1 MAMEAL
7 KQELLTVPCNM
18 KVHKHTW
25 KEVVEKGAKNKES
38 QIVVLGSGH
47 DLVGELLGE
56 QDTTNLMEWQWS
68 KLEVEVSCRLDDVK
82 ALLEILDEVKIL

>member
-1 MAMEAL
+1 LYSISHACDYGAKVFRKDQVMAMEAL

-18 KVHKHTW
+18 NVHKHAC

-47 DLVGELLGE
+47 DLVGELLESRIQQISWNGSGL
-56 QDTTNLMEWQWS
+56 NL
-68 KLEVEVSCRLDDVK
+68 K
-82 ALLEILDEVKIL
+82 

>member
-38 QIVVLGSGH
+38 QIVVLGCGH
-47 DLVGELLGE
+47 DLVGELLESRIQQISWNGSGL
-56 QDTTNLMEWQWS
+56 NL
-68 KLEVEVSCRLDDVK
+68 K
-82 ALLEILDEVKIL
+82 

>member
-18 KVHKHTW
+18 NVHKHTC

-47 DLVGELLGE
+47 DLLESRIQQISWNGSGL
-56 QDTTNLMEWQWS
+56 NL
-68 KLEVEVSCRLDDVK
+68 K
-82 ALLEILDEVKIL
+82 